1 MKEVFSAS
9 ECFIAIKL
17 DMHAIQDLHLDVNV
31 HTVRQSI
38 LKGNFGETRPR
49 VLRDLKPQHVVI
61 SGGGHKVCMKDI
73 RIVLCF
79 DVFEGPTVGVVG
91 RRCVWKSCGLSE
103 ALAWWLRTFQAY
115 DMRRFPWS
123 RFKVVNATTDDL
135 LGKAS
140 IHAESRPSLINVARA
155 GYSAAPTNSFAA
167 RPPYLP
173 FLPSSRNKPLDVRA
187 HHTYPS
193 ANHPSRS
200 R

>member
-61 SGGGHKVCMKDI
+61 SGGGHKVCMKDV

-79 DVFEGPTVGVVG
+79 DVSMF
-91 RRCVWKSCGLSE
+91 S
-103 ALAWWLRTFQAY
+103 
-115 DMRRFPWS
+115 
-123 RFKVVNATTDDL
+123 
-135 LGKAS
+135 KA
-140 IHAESRPSLINVARA
+140 
-155 GYSAAPTNSFAA
+155 
-167 RPPYLP
+167 
-173 FLPSSRNKPLDVRA
+173 PL
-187 HHTYPS
+187 
-193 ANHPSRS
+193 
-200 R
+200 